1 MEFNRVEELKFRVN
15 VEVVWTTYS
24 ASVTTPG
31 VATRVV
37 CGMRVT
43 RVMCVRVCVCV
54 CKVTKTMCV
63 CVCVYVYGLCARE
76 RERERESVWATHS
89 ASVTTPGVRLPGS
102 G

>member
-1 MEFNRVEELKFRVN
+1 LEFNRVEELQFRVN

-31 VATRVV
+31 VATRVM

-63 CVCVYVYGLCARE
+63 CVCVCVCVWVVCKRE
-76 RERERESVWATHS
+76 RERERVFGL
-89 ASVTTPGVRLPGS
+89 PIRLP
-102 G
+102 